1 MEKTLQLVAKIREHT
16 GSKTAA
22 KERKQGRIPAIVY
35 GHKQEPVAI
44 SLDAHNLVE
53 GLHHG
58 HRLMD
63 VLIGKKSQKMLVK
76 DLQYDHLGKDIIH
89 VDLVRVDIT
98 ETVKVTVPIELKGIA
113 KGTSEG
119 GIITEHADHIEIECQ
134 AANIPECIIVS
145 VKDLDI
151 GDTVHASDIELPAGA
166 KLSSPPEMLLVT
178 CSMVAAAK
186 VAEEI
191 EEAEIETPEVISE
204 AGKEEEGPSEEPEK
218 E

>member
-22 KERKQGRIPAIVY
+22 RERKQGRIPAIVY
-35 GHKQEPVAI
+35 CHKQEPVAF

-63 VLIGKKSQKMLVK
+63 VQIGKTTQKMLVK

-89 VDLVRVDIT
+89 IDLVRVDIT

-134 AANIPECIIVS
+134 AANIPESIVVS
-145 VKDLDI
+145 VKDLEI

-166 KLSSPPEMLLVT
+166 KLSSSPEMLLVT
-178 CSMVAAAK
+178 CSMVTAAK

-191 EEAEIETPEVISE
+191 EAEVEAPEVISE
-204 AGKEEEGPSEEPEK
+204 AGKEEEEPSEEPEK

>member
-22 KERKQGRIPAIVY
+22 RERKQGRIPAIVY
-35 GHKQEPVAI
+35 GHKQEPVAV
-44 SLDAHNLVE
+44 SLDAHNLIE

-63 VLIGKKSQKMLVK
+63 VQIGKTTQKMLVK

-89 VDLVRVDIT
+89 IDLVRVDIT
-98 ETVKVTVPIELKGIA
+98 ETVKVTVPIELKGTA

-119 GIITEHADHIEIECQ
+119 GIITEHTDHIEIECQ
-134 AANIPECIIVS
+134 AANIPESIIVS
-145 VKDLDI
+145 VKDLEI

-166 KLSSPPEMLLVT
+166 KLSSSPETLLVT
-178 CSMVAAAK
+178 CSMVAAVKA
-186 VAEEI
+186 AEEI
-191 EEAEIETPEVISE
+191 EAEIAAPEVISE
-204 AGKEEEGPSEEPEK
+204 ARKEEEEPSEEQKK